1 MKKKQLLMQILINY
15 KKKKKRM
22 KKKKKKKKKKK
33 VDIMQRD
40 LFLRYKMGT
49 IIWSPLESNIMIDYV
64 RIIEIYFA
72 YLNNYFN

>member
-1 MKKKQLLMQILINY
+1 M
-15 KKKKKRM
+15 
-22 KKKKKKKKKKK
+22 KKKKKKKKK
-33 VDIMQRD
+33 VDIMYRD

-49 IIWSPLESNIMIDYV
+49 IIWSPLESNIMMVYL